1 MVETLAERLAKLEQ
15 AHREVDDIV
24 LGRWDFTSGKR
35 HLGIAERLDL
45 LTEQVDKQTKQI
57 DMIIKLLRFGLGPLI
72 TVCTIASV
80 GSSAREIL
88 PTMSKVLVQIIGL
101 H

>member
-1 MVETLAERLAKLEQ
+1 MVKTMAERLEDLEK

-24 LGRWDFTSGKR
+24 LGRWDFTTGKR
-35 HLGIAERLDL
+35 QLGIAERLDL
-45 LTEQVDKQTKQI
+45 LTERVDAQVKQSAA
-57 DMIIKLLRFGLGPLI
+57 IIKLLRFGLAPLI
-72 TVCTIASV
+72 CVCTVASV

-88 PTMSKVLVQIIGL
+88 PTMAKVVIQIIGL